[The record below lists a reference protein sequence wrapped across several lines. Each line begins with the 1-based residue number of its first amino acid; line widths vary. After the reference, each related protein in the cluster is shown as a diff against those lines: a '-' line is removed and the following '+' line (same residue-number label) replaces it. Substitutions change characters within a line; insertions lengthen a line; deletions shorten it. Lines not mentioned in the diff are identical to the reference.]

1 MLPKWTPQDYP
12 YTQVPYKHQLDALER
27 GGMRPFYAYLFE
39 QGCGKTKVTLD
50 NLGILFSNG
59 MVNRALILTP
69 GAGYLNWSE
78 NELPKH
84 IPAPIKA
91 VMKTHVW
98 DGATSKTELAK
109 LREFVKAG
117 PPTELKVLMMNIE
130 AVRSSKYGYLVCEQ
144 FLRRG
149 EALMV
154 IDESTCIKSVT
165 ASQSIACCK
174 LAEFAPYRRIL
185 TGTPVTQSPLDYYG
199 QFEFLMPGVL
209 GHTSYYSFKARHCI
223 TQKIRPNDPKQ
234 KPFTKVL
241 GYRQLDKLTGK
252 VFTHAS
258 RALAKD
264 CLDLPPQVFSE
275 HYVTLTPEQAK
286 LYREMKA
293 TWMAELANDQGI
305 ITAKNV
311 LSLTMRLQ
319 QILCGYLPIA
329 PDEFV
334 EIKSNR
340 PKELVSILDQND
352 EPSLVWCA
360 FRHDVERLTQ
370 TLKDE
375 GRNPLA
381 IMGGMSNREKQD
393 AVDHF
398 QNTTEHDTLITT
410 THTLARVYTLNRATR
425 SVFYSHNYDLEL
437 REQALKRNHRIGQT
451 SRVLYTDIK
460 TIGTVEGKIL
470 KCLKDKLDL
479 ATLVQDPKFGAAWI
493 EDL

>member
-1 MLPKWTPQDYP
+1 MLPKWTVDSYP
-12 YTQVPYKHQLDALER
+12 YTQVPYKHQSDALRR
-27 GGMRPFYAYLFE
+27 GGDRAFYAYLFE

-50 NLGILFSNG
+50 NMGLLFSQG
-59 MVNRALILTP
+59 LIDRALILTP

-84 IPAPIKA
+84 VPDQIKEI
-91 VMKTHVW
+91 MKVHVW
-98 DGATSKTELAK
+98 DGMTSKSEQAT
-109 LREFVKAG
+109 LREFVKTNKPG
-117 PPTELKVLMMNIE
+117 ELRVLLMNIE

-149 EALMV
+149 VALMV
-154 IDESTCIKSVT
+154 VDESTCIKSVQ
-165 ASQSIACCK
+165 ASQSVACCK
-174 LAEFAPYRRIL
+174 LAEYAPYRRIL

-199 QFEFLMPGVL
+199 QFEFLQPGAL
-209 GHTSYYSFKARHCI
+209 GHSSYYSFKARHCI
-223 TQKIRPNDPKQ
+223 TQKIKPNDPKQ
-234 KPFTKVL
+234 KPFTKIL
-241 GYRQLDKLTGK
+241 GYRQLEQLTGK

-275 HYVTLTPEQAK
+275 HFVSLTPEQNK
-286 LYREMKA
+286 LYREMKM
-293 TWMAELANDQGI
+293 TWMAELADEQGI
-305 ITAKNV
+305 ITAKNI

-319 QILCGYLPIA
+319 QILCGYLPIS
-329 PDEFV
+329 PEEFV

-340 PKELVSILDQND
+340 PKELVSVLDQND

-360 FRHDVERLTQ
+360 FRHDVERLTR

-460 TIGTVEGKIL
+460 TMGTVEGKIL
-470 KCLKDKLDL
+470 KCLADKLDL
-479 ATLVQDPKFGAAWI
+479 ATLVQNPAFGAAFI
-493 EDL
+493 RDL